1 MRNNLTKIQRC
12 PWCGNFLIHA
22 AIKNALKQLNL
33 PKHKVVVLSG
43 IGCASKMSQYIDSY
57 GCETLHGRSL
67 PFATGVKMANPDLT
81 VIAYGWD
88 GDGYGIWLWHF
99 LAACR
104 RDVDLT
110 YIVANNQNYGLTTGQ
125 ASPTTP
131 LGVKTKSTPEGNTIP
146 PLNPVDLAKAA
157 GCKFSISKQDKD
169 IAWLTQAIVEAIQ
182 HKGFA
187 HIDVDQQCPSRRRR

>member
-1 MRNNLTKIQRC
+1 MRTNLTKIQRC
-12 PWCGNFLIHA
+12 PGCGNFLIMA
-22 AIKNALKQLNL
+22 AIKAALKELNI

-43 IGCASKMSQYIDSY
+43 IGCASKMPQYIDSY

-81 VIAYGWD
+81 VIAYGGD
-88 GDGYGIWLWHF
+88 GDGYGIGLGHF

-104 RDVDLT
+104 RDINLT

-131 LGVKTKSTPEGNTIP
+131 LHVKTKSTPEGNEITP
-146 PLNPVDLAKAA
+146 FDPVAMAKAA
-157 GCKFSISKQDKD
+157 GCKFSFTHQDKD
-169 IAWLTQAIVEAIQ
+169 IAGLTKLIVDAIQ
-182 HKGFA
+182 HQGFS
-187 HIDVDQQCPSRRRR
+187 HIDVDQQCPSWRKR